1 MALGVKMGKE
11 ISSDYVVGKIAALS
25 MYIALLFLLLQVFVW
40 IPCMIIFVLV
50 ENDIIPESQEGL
62 ASLITFVLSELI
74 LIGLIV
80 IHIKRK
86 YLPFELSEFD
96 NQGRVKPFVFKEKY
110 LERGLNIIAGVGILW
125 ILLLGMPTNSIRY
138 MLIVIHGFGILFFI
152 IFFIVRLLLTRRVA
166 YRTLFSIL
174 LSTTSIWVT
183 IMG

>member
-1 MALGVKMGKE
+1 MDKE

-25 MYIALLFLLLQVFVW
+25 MYISLLFLILQMPVW
-40 IPCMIIFVLV
+40 IALMVVLVLV
-50 ENDIIPESQEGL
+50 ENGTIPKSQEGL
-62 ASLITFVLSELI
+62 VAIMTLVLSELI
-74 LIGLIV
+74 LIGMII

-110 LERGLNIIAGVGILW
+110 LERGFNTIAGVCILW
-125 ILLLGMPTNSIRY
+125 ILLLGMPVSSIRY

-152 IFFIVRLLLTRRVA
+152 IFFIVRLLLTGRVA

-174 LSTTSIWVT
+174 LSAASIWVT